1 MAQHDTRQY
10 HILVWVSDSSP
21 SPRLVLSAPQNHLV
35 GLVVNKTTEDVV
47 VEIHRLYAGLD
58 SPYGTLPCLDNQ
70 YDK

>member
-1 MAQHDTRQY
+1 MAQNDTRQY
-10 HILVWVSDSSP
+10 YMLAWVSDLSL
-21 SPRLVLSAPQNHLV
+21 SPRWVLSAPQNHLV
-35 GLVVNKTTEDVV
+35 GLVVNKTAEDVI